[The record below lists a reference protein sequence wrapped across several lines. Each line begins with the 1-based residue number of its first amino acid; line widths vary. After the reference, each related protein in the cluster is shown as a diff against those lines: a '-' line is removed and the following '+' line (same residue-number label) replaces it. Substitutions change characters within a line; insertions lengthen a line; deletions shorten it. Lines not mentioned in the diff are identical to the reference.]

1 MIMATATTTSTPLIE
16 WSLLGHVVLYSLVIA
31 VGLVVMF
38 SAGLAALSLARAS
51 QRSTPARFSGAV
63 VTALTSAVI
72 CASLVWGLIV
82 IVKK

>member
-1 MIMATATTTSTPLIE
+1 MVAATSSTPLIE

-38 SAGLAALSLARAS
+38 SAGLAGLSLARAN
-51 QRSTPARFSGAV
+51 QRSAFARFSGVV

-72 CASLVWGLIV
+72 GASLVWGLIV